1 MEHGVSLPEA
11 LCSDKWAWQHTIRKR
26 LCKVTDRFPTS
37 AMRWALVSTGGTHS
51 AWHVDAE
58 GLATMVQV
66 QNEEGLKIWFV
77 AMGRD
82 PLGRIADIYRNWDSE
97 KPNIDRW
104 DVEAVVLTP
113 GMKL

>member
-1 MEHGVSLPEA
+1 MEDGVSLPET

-26 LCKVTDRFPTS
+26 LCKATDRFPTS
-37 AMRWALVSTGGTHS
+37 AMRWALVSTAGTHS

-66 QNEEGLKIWFV
+66 QNEEGLKIWFLAV
-77 AMGRD
+77 GRD
-82 PLGRIADIYRNWDSE
+82 PLGRITNIYSDWDSE
-97 KPNIDRW
+97 KPNTDRW